1 MRTFTA
7 HDAKRLFSMA
17 TSSMNMTTLLV
28 GPEDATTDPPH
39 GVIGCPDCGWIG
51 ALPHRSGHGIVHC
64 PRCDSALERTSA
76 RSVDAALACSLAT
89 FLLLFPANLLPLLH
103 VSILGAS
110 NASVITSGIAGVWRQ
125 GWFIVGIVVGLEL
138 VLLPFLRFGLLT
150 AVLTAVRLR
159 TRARWMGRA
168 FRLSEA
174 LDEWAMLDVF
184 LFGGVIGYG
193 RIAPFLPV
201 RIGAGGWC
209 LIAVA
214 LLTMVTRASLERRA
228 IWRAILPDA
237 TAKPANPIACTACDL
252 VVPGKAADE
261 RCPRCRARLRHRRP
275 FATMR
280 ALALTVAGFV
290 CYPVAYLYPME
301 FSDRLGIAHPYT
313 IMVGVF
319 KLLGAGLW
327 FFASVVFV
335 ASVAIPLLKLFGLA
349 WFAISIHSGS
359 TVRLKFKTRLCRV
372 IHDIGRWSH
381 IDVFTITVFL
391 PLMHLSGYL
400 GITVGR
406 GLPAFLAVVVLTMF
420 ASDLFDPRLLWAAA
434 ER

>member
-1 MRTFTA
+1 
-7 HDAKRLFSMA
+7 
-17 TSSMNMTTLLV
+17 MNITMLLA
-28 GPEDATTDPPH
+28 GPEDATIDPPH

-51 ALPHRSGHGIVHC
+51 TLPHRSGHGVVHC
-64 PRCDSALERTSA
+64 PRCDSSLERTSA

-89 FLLLFPANLLPLLH
+89 LLLLFPANFLPLLD
-103 VSILGAS
+103 VSILGSS
-110 NASVITSGIAGVWRQ
+110 NKSVIASGIAGVWSQ
-125 GWFIVGIVVGLEL
+125 GWFIVGIVVGLEV

-150 AVLTAVRLR
+150 AVLAAVCMRM
-159 TRARWMGRA
+159 RARWMGPA
-168 FRLSEA
+168 FRLSEV
-174 LDEWAMLDVF
+174 LDQWAMLDVF

-201 RIGAGGWC
+201 QIGAGGWC
-209 LIAVA
+209 MITVA

-237 TAKPANPIACTACDL
+237 VARPVDPVACTACDM
-252 VVPGKAADE
+252 VVPGHVAGD
-261 RCPRCRARLRHRRP
+261 RCPRCYARLCRRRP

-280 ALALTVAGFV
+280 AIALTVAGFV

-301 FSDRLGIAHPYT
+301 FSEQLGVAHPYT

-319 KLLGAGLW
+319 KLLNAGLW
-327 FFASVVFV
+327 SFAIVIFV

-359 TVRLKFKTRLCRV
+359 RSRLKLKTRMCRV
-372 IHDIGRWSH
+372 IHEIGRWSH
-381 IDVFTITVFL
+381 IDVFTVTVFL
-391 PLMHLSGYL
+391 PLLHLSGYL
-400 GITVGR
+400 AVTVGR
-406 GLPAFLAVVVLTMF
+406 GLPAFLAVVVLTML
-420 ASDLFDPRLLWAAA
+420 ASDLFDPRLLWAAE